1 MAFYLEI
8 GNISLKE
15 YPNDTSKK
23 NDYVTTNHGHVI
35 KNVLK
40 TGPNLGLVTTSSKC
54 RSFKKVDV
62 FSCFITVT
70 IIFGLLLNFIPEIIL
85 SVKFEKCSFIHLHRW
100 RTWLLSWR
108 HCVNSWS
115 LPEKTEFRPI
125 RVRKCLM
132 NYKWSPV
139 SRGLWGAD
147 WTVWFSLVA
156 SVLFSSPNLRPRFHW
171 ENLSRVELLLAYPN
185 YPGRSNV
192 SYISLQKPGEPFIYD
207 KKVGAARR
215 VTRRLPFCDG
225 WVSLLRSW
233 AKFSPFNHFGSPN
246 QVNSVKVLVRKEEH
260 ARAL

>member
-1 MAFYLEI
+1 M
-8 GNISLKE
+8 
-15 YPNDTSKK
+15 
-23 NDYVTTNHGHVI
+23 
-35 KNVLK
+35 
-40 TGPNLGLVTTSSKC
+40 
-54 RSFKKVDV
+54 
-62 FSCFITVT
+62 T

-85 SVKFEKCSFIHLHRW
+85 PVKFEKCSFIHLHW
-100 RTWLLSWR
+100 WWTWLLSWR
-108 HCVNSWS
+108 HCVSS
-115 LPEKTEFRPI
+115 LSPPEVTEFRPI

-192 SYISLQKPGEPFIYD
+192 SYISLQNLANHLYMT

-215 VTRRLPFCDG
+215 VTRRLFFCDG
-225 WVSLLRSW
+225 WVSLLAGPNFLHLITLARPTRSTRS
-233 AKFSPFNHFGSPN
+233 KY
-246 QVNSVKVLVRKEEH
+246 
-260 ARAL
+260 

>member
-35 KNVLK
+35 KNVWK

-108 HCVNSWS
+108 HRVNSWS

-192 SYISLQKPGEPFIYD
+192 SYISLQNQANHLYMTKKLARLEGWLAGYPFVMAGLVFYVAGPNFLHLITL
-207 KKVGAARR
+207 ARP
-215 VTRRLPFCDG
+215 TR
-225 WVSLLRSW
+225 STRS
-233 AKFSPFNHFGSPN
+233 KY
-246 QVNSVKVLVRKEEH
+246 
-260 ARAL
+260 